1 MSGKAFLNAL
11 TALAALGFVVLAVAA
26 TAPATGPVRLVDD
39 FFGSPAPGLGAA

>member
-26 TAPATGPVRLVDD
+26 TSPATGPIAWSTASSEVPHQ
-39 FFGSPAPGLGAA
+39 G